1 MRLLVGNMSATRE
14 FCQPPNL
21 LSGSSTIPVYIL
33 VAEIQIASC
42 ATSSEIFH
50 KLVHGEHV
58 SQQIF
63 VTPLF
68 IFWIINYPNIA
79 TANIILSW
87 WQGSK

>member
-42 ATSSEIFH
+42 ATCSEFFH
-50 KLVHGEHV
+50 KLVHGEYV
-58 SQQIF
+58 SQQSL
-63 VTPLF
+63 PLF
-68 IFWIINYPNIA
+68 IFWIVNYPGGGD
-79 TANIILSW
+79 LPR
-87 WQGSK
+87 